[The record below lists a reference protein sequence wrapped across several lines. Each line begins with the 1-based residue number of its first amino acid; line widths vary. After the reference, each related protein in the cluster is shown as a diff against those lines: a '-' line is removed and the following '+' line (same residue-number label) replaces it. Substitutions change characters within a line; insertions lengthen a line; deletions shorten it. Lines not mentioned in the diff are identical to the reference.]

1 MPTLHDFSGIA
12 TAYDILCQDGR
23 VIKKGAFDHQ
33 EGQVVPIVWRHG
45 HKEIRNYLGHA
56 DLGVSDDPSGMR
68 VTARFNETTE
78 GQRAKFLVINKD
90 IRHLSIYANDLDET
104 SMMTNGQAVRHTN
117 KGTIREVSLVLAGK
131 NPGAVIDDVVIHSDD
146 PLNPEQGDAE
156 GVIIHTEYELEI
168 VEEPVV
174 EEPVVEP
181 VAVVQPVV
189 GPVVEPVVGPVVE
202 PEDDVFHADD
212 DTINDILET
221 LNPDQEK
228 LFNIVLH
235 AAALGEKAPPTK
247 PSGKDGEGPTLQAV
261 FETLTEEQQNTL
273 YYMVDNV
280 SQESLSQEGDPDMGK
295 QTHRIFENED
305 GEQEENTLSHEQIVS
320 IIAESAAKR
329 SVSLRTAFESQDE
342 TLSHSVT
349 DIDFMFPDAKKVDAG
364 GPQFYSRPMEWV
376 EQVLGACKTRPFSR
390 IKSMYADLTSADARA
405 KGYVTAAQK
414 VEEVI
419 AVLKRVTVPQTI
431 YKLQKLDRDDIADIT
446 DFNVVVWLKAE
457 MRLMLREELARAILI
472 SDGRAD
478 TGADAILSA
487 NVRPI
492 WDDDAVYTINK
503 TWNVVGDL
511 EAVDTMDAGETV
523 ALIDYIA
530 AARSEY
536 RGSGSPIF
544 YCQPEVLT
552 KFLLVRD
559 VDNRRIHPN
568 EADLAAA
575 LRVSSIVEIPP
586 MSGMGRAGAVDPPGL
601 PVGTYTIETLGVIV
615 NLNDYIIGMDKLGKT
630 AFFDD
635 FDLDFNKYT
644 YLYETRLSGAMVNPK
659 SAITIENVTAK
670 TA

>member
-1 MPTLHDFSGIA
+1 MRNSHDFSGIA

-45 HKEIRNYLGHA
+45 HKDIRNYLGHA

-68 VTARFNETTE
+68 VNARFNDTTE
-78 GQRAKFLVINKD
+78 GQRAKFLVVNRD
-90 IRHLSIYANDLDET
+90 IRHLSIYANELDET

-131 NPGAVIDDVVIHSDD
+131 NPGAVIDDVVVHSDD
-146 PLNPEQGDAE
+146 PLNPDQVGAE
-156 GVIIHTEYELEI
+156 GVIIHTEHEI
-168 VEEPVV
+168 EIIEEEEVEEPEEEIEEV
-174 EEPVVEP
+174 EEPEEEIEEVE
-181 VAVVQPVV
+181 
-189 GPVVEPVVGPVVE
+189 E
-202 PEDDVFHADD
+202 PEEDEDEDEVFHADD
-212 DTINDILET
+212 DTANDILKT
-221 LNPDQEK
+221 LNSDQEK

-235 AAALGEKAPPTK
+235 AAALGEKAPPMK
-247 PSGKDGEGPTLQAV
+247 PSGKNGEGPTVQAV
-261 FETLTEEQQNTL
+261 FETLTEEQQNIL
-273 YYMVDNV
+273 YYMADKV
-280 SQESLSQEGDPDMGK
+280 SPESLSQGDSDPMPK
-295 QTHRIFENED
+295 QTHNIFENED
-305 GEQEENTLSHEQIVS
+305 GEQEKNTLSHEQIIS
-320 IIAESAAKR
+320 IIAEAASKR

-342 TLSHSVT
+342 ALSHSVT
-349 DIDFMFPDAKKVDAG
+349 DIDFMFPDARKVDAG

-376 EQVLGACKTRPFSR
+376 EKVLGACKTRPFSR
-390 IKSMYADLTSADARA
+390 IKSMYADLTGADARA
-405 KGYVTAAQK
+405 KGYVTAAEK

-431 YKLQKLDRDDIADIT
+431 YKLQKLDRDDIIDIT
-446 DFNVVVWLKAE
+446 DFNVVVWLKSE

-472 SDGRAD
+472 SDGRND

-492 WDDDAVYTINK
+492 WDDSSVYTINK
-503 TWNVVGDL
+503 TWNVAGDL
-511 EAVDTMDAGETV
+511 EAVATMDAAETV

-530 AARSEY
+530 GARSEY
-536 RGSGSPIF
+536 RGSGSPVF

-575 LRVSSIVEIPP
+575 LRVSSIIEIPP
-586 MSGMGRAGAVDPPGL
+586 MSGMSRSGVVDPPGL
-601 PVGTYTIETLGVIV
+601 PTGTYTIETLGVIV